1 MCGITG
7 WYRRGG
13 RPVPR
18 DAIAR
23 ACDTIVHRGPDD
35 SGIHID
41 GDIALGHRRLS
52 IVDLEGGHQPMFSA
66 DGRWAIVFNGEVYN
80 FPDLRAELAD
90 WGWKF
95 SSHGDTETILAAYV
109 RWGDEAWASWQ
120 GRAVAVGVYKSGELH
135 PSRVFK
141 L

>member
-35 SGIHID
+35 RGTYRSCTD
-41 GDIALGHRRLS
+41 GGPGVALGHRRLAAA
-52 IVDLEGGHQPMFSA
+52 ILHEGHVSKTIQ
-66 DGRWAIVFNGEVYN
+66 
-80 FPDLRAELAD
+80 LAEP
-90 WGWKF
+90 G
-95 SSHGDTETILAAYV
+95 IQV
-109 RWGDEAWASWQ
+109 
-120 GRAVAVGVYKSGELH
+120 
-135 PSRVFK
+135 
-141 L
+141 